1 MMEDSQA
8 TSLWLFSVA
17 LCACGLFMPSLCYS
31 SGASCLFSE
40 EKVPSFS
47 STRTWTSVT
56 STGCG
61 TLLSW
66 ITWFLGRAKMD
77 ACHGLGIWPVKCNS
91 SCLCHFWFRTTS
103 RTDSVSGF
111 LLSQSGPLQLY
122 SPSLLSSKT
131 HLPPATLNTMTSTG
145 RFSMKNHL
153 LAFQLI
159 SSELSGVAAI
169 TATNMSKM
177 SKMSSSQAW
186 HQIRLLDAVSNS
198 LPRKKILA
206 AIKARDIQ
214 GTYWSLL
221 SKTLQPTN
229 GELSSCLYP
238 QF

>member
-1 MMEDSQA
+1 MIEDSQA
-8 TSLWLFSVA
+8 TNLWSFSVDS
-17 LCACGLFMPSLCYS
+17 CACGLFILLLCYS
-31 SGASCLFSE
+31 SGASCPFSE

-66 ITWFLGRAKMD
+66 TTWFLGRARMD

-91 SCLCHFWFRTTS
+91 SFLCPFWFRTTS

-131 HLPPATLNTMTSTG
+131 HLQPATLNTMTSIG

-153 LAFQLI
+153 LAFQPT

-169 TATNMSKM
+169 TPN
-177 SKMSSSQAW
+177 
-186 HQIRLLDAVSNS
+186 IF
-198 LPRKKILA
+198 IF
-206 AIKARDIQ
+206 
-214 GTYWSLL
+214 
-221 SKTLQPTN
+221 PTN
-229 GELSSCLYP
+229 L
-238 QF
+238 Q